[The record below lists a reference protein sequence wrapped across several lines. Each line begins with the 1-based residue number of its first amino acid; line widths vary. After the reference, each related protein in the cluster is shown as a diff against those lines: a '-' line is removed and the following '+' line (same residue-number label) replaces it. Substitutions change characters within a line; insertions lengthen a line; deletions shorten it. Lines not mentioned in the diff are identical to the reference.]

1 MKINPSL
8 ASLVL
13 PIEKLVPLEGNPRRG
28 VVSAIAASYAEFG
41 QVKPIVVR
49 PNDDGTFTVLAGN
62 HQVEA
67 AKSLGWDSI
76 AAVQMNEDDRKSIA
90 FALADNRTS
99 EIGSSDPDSLIQ
111 MIQEV
116 SLDYKD
122 LVENLGWDDFEMAA
136 MEELAHVEVG
146 VERGYVPPAIVE
158 PLPVPIS
165 SYGQQDAQQPNAI
178 QIDSQKAA
186 VMGAAKAS
194 LGQKSVVQY
203 TLVFDNADQQRR
215 WYEFIRF
222 LRSTPAGD
230 GDTTAARLIEFI
242 ESHAD
247 F

>member
-8 ASLVL
+8 KSLLL

-28 VVSAIAASYAEFG
+28 NVDAIAASYSEFG

-49 PNDDGTFTVLAGN
+49 PNDDGTFTVIAGN

-67 AKSLGWDSI
+67 ARSLGWDSI
-76 AAVQMNEDDRKSIA
+76 AAVQMDEDDNTAIA

-99 EIGSSDPDSLIQ
+99 ELGSIDANSLIQ

-116 SLDYKD
+116 SIDYQSLIGD
-122 LVENLGWDDFEMAA
+122 LGWDEFEMAA
-136 MEELAHVEVG
+136 MEEVAYETVDD
-146 VERGYVPPAIVE
+146 ERGYLPPTIVE
-158 PLPVPIS
+158 PLPIS
-165 SYGQQDAQQPNAI
+165 VSSQQTAETPEETKI
-178 QIDSQKAA
+178 EIDQKDAA

-194 LGQKSVVQY
+194 LGQKAVVQY
-203 TLVFDNADQQRR
+203 TLVFDDADQQRR

-222 LRSTPAGD
+222 LRSSPVYE
-230 GDTTAARLIEFI
+230 GDTTAARLIQFI
-242 ESHAD
+242 EAHAE